1 MPSQLINFQQ
11 YSNATRLASTNA
23 SSYQALSFDYTKIS
37 STSDLIIQTTIPV
50 RGGSN
55 GNYSYVEINGV
66 KRRTGITKTYYGGEH
81 FIAINQCWSGISS
94 GTISIKFGWAT
105 NNGNADQHW
114 AVLHPN
120 STDDARNRQTGS
132 NWLIWEVTGVNTAT
146 TASYNSTT
154 ESDPY
159 WSNVVLLVKNG
170 SSTDLSGRHT
180 ISTSGSA
187 TTVGTLPPFKPPG
200 SSSSWSLGQNSSS
213 YLSYNNNLSDFALG
227 ATTSW
232 TLEFWSYLTAA
243 NNYAHYFTP
252 GGQDAQGTFK
262 EYFDSNSAY
271 RPYMYTGNGLIVGS
285 TTDSD
290 VYQANQW
297 VYHVYQRN
305 GSEMR
310 VWINGYLYAVNT
322 SAGTIPTST
331 PGYCRSGA
339 WSGEAVPF
347 YLDELRLTTSVA
359 RYGSAISIPVQTRT
373 WPTSS

>member
-1 MPSQLINFQQ
+1 MPSQLINFQR
-11 YSNATRLASTNA
+11 YSDSTRVASTSA
-23 SSYQALSFDYTKIS
+23 SSYQALSFDYTKIN
-37 STSDLIIQTTIPV
+37 STTDLVIQATIPV

-81 FIAINQCWSGISS
+81 MILINQCWSGISS
-94 GTISIKFGWAT
+94 GSLSIKFGWQT
-105 NNGNADQHW
+105 NNNTPDQHW
-114 AVLHPN
+114 SVLHPN
-120 STDDARNRQTGS
+120 NQDDGRNRQTGS
-132 NWLIWEVTGVNTAT
+132 NWLIWEVNGVETAV
-146 TASYNSTT
+146 SSTPYFD
-154 ESDPY
+154 SDSY

-170 SSTDLSGRHT
+170 SSTDFTGRHT

-187 TTVGTLPPFKPPG
+187 TTNSTVPPFKSPG

-213 YLSYNNNLSDFALG
+213 YLSFNNNLSDFSLG
-227 ATTSW
+227 ATTAW
-232 TLEFWSYLTAA
+232 TLEFWSYLTSA

-305 GSEMR
+305 GTEMR
-310 VWINGYLYAVNT
+310 LWINGYLYAVNN
-322 SAGTIPTST
+322 SAGSIPSST
-331 PGYCRSGA
+331 PSYCRSGA
-339 WSGEAVPF
+339 WSGEAVSF
-347 YLDELRLTTSVA
+347 YLDELRLTTGVA
-359 RYGSAISIPVQTRT
+359 RYGSSISIPVQTKT
-373 WPTSS
+373 WPTA